1 LAEQTKKYKE
11 TLNKMEEDLD
21 YANTC
26 LIGYQEMFQTP
37 PKGYV
42 ANTKLSSFTIP
53 VREGHSVPAKWVKQ
67 LDDGQVTGYGESNG
81 EGDLPYAA
89 EIYTEPSYSSA
100 DPPEVFPHWLSKTL
114 QGQELI
120 TTSSKKWSKVLA
132 TGGFTPKL
140 CGIEILMSKSSITKP
155 SSILTMPTCMQ
166 PKLPTPNALP
176 G

>member
-1 LAEQTKKYKE
+1 
-11 TLNKMEEDLD
+11 MEEDLD

-81 EGDLPYAA
+81 EGDLPYVI
-89 EIYTEPSYSSA
+89 EIYAEPSYSST
-100 DPPEVFPHWLSKTL
+100 DLPEVFPHWLSKTL
-114 QGQELI
+114 QGTGTHYYILQEVVKSIGNWGLYTKVVWYRDLDEQVLHYKAQLNLDHAHMHAAQAAHSQCI
-120 TTSSKKWSKVLA
+120 TRLKGA
-132 TGGFTPKL
+132 
-140 CGIEILMSKSSITKP
+140 
-155 SSILTMPTCMQ
+155 
-166 PKLPTPNALP
+166 
-176 G
+176 